1 MLALLRAA
9 LPTGSCTFE
18 KNGCGWAEGGKK
30 NGWKRGTRTPSSSTG
45 AAKGQGGK
53 GSFYFLETSSGKKGD
68 TSYLTHTIT
77 EGSDLYKSVSFY
89 YHMHGAT
96 MGALSLQAQVGGS
109 WRTVWKKEKQQQKRQ
124 TDKFIMA
131 KVRHMKQT
139 RLSSQGPWRALH
151 HVLASCGSTVV
162 PRGQEGGR
170 SVSGAR
176 ASSGRECVD
185 T

>member
-96 MGALSLQAQVGGS
+96 MGALSVQAQVGGA

-131 KVRHMKQT
+131 KVRHNMKHT
-139 RLSSQGPWRALH
+139 RLSSQGRPIR
-151 HVLASCGSTVV
+151 
-162 PRGQEGGR
+162 
-170 SVSGAR
+170 
-176 ASSGRECVD
+176 
-185 T
+185 

>member
-1 MLALLRAA
+1 LLALLRAA

-96 MGALSLQAQVGGS
+96 MGALKVDALVGSKWTTIFKEEGQANF
-109 WRTVWKKEKQQQKRQ
+109 KKQNAAFRL
-124 TDKFIMA
+124 A
-131 KVRHMKQT
+131 KA
-139 RLSSQGPWRALH
+139 RLPAPLPAALH
-151 HVLASCGSTVV
+151 ECMLA
-162 PRGQEGGR
+162 
-170 SVSGAR
+170 
-176 ASSGRECVD
+176 
-185 T
+185 

>member
-1 MLALLRAA
+1 MALTLSMLSHSRMRLETVPLASPRTQPARAHTDLLALLRAA

-96 MGALSLQAQVGGS
+96 MGALSVQAQVGGA
-109 WRTVWKKEKQQQKRQ
+109 WRTVWKKEKQQQKKQ

-131 KVRHMKQT
+131 KVRHMKHT
-139 RLSSQGPWRALH
+139 RLSSQGRPIR
-151 HVLASCGSTVV
+151 
-162 PRGQEGGR
+162 
-170 SVSGAR
+170 
-176 ASSGRECVD
+176 
-185 T
+185 